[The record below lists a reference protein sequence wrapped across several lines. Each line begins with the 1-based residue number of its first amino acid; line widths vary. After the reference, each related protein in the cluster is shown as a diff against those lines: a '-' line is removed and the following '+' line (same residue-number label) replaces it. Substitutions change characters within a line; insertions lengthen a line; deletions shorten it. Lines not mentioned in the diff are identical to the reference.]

1 MDALLPDTNKITSSM
16 RYSSL
21 ADSKCIRAG
30 LIFASGNLNK
40 EISNSALTDMAAS
53 IELMHT
59 YSLIHDDLPAMDDD
73 QMRRGQASSHIKFNE
88 ATAILT
94 GDALQALAYENIAS
108 SPEITDLQ
116 KIASIKALANACG
129 HEGMILGQQYDL
141 DAENDQYNDIK
152 KIHKLKTGKLIQV
165 AMTMPHLG
173 NDKQKNQLE
182 VLDEVGENLGLAFQ
196 IIDDVLEASSDST
209 TLGKSNQSDL
219 VNEKLTYVSVYGK
232 QASIE
237 QAHALSSACISR
249 LESSFNMDEVAEL
262 LELAKFMVERKSSGK
277 FTLSKTGVLGGLA
290 GISENIFILTLSFDH
305 EFS

>member
-1 MDALLPDTNKITSSM
+1 MSLSFLSECKEKVFGRMDALLPETNKITSSM
-16 RYSSL
+16 RYSAL

-94 GDALQALAYENIAS
+94 GDALQALAYENIAT
-108 SPEITDLQ
+108 SPEITDLK

-141 DAENDQYNDIK
+141 DAENNQYNDIK
-152 KIHKLKTGKLIQV
+152 KIHKLKTGKLIQL

-249 LESSFNMDEVAEL
+249 LESSFNMDEVTEL
-262 LELAKFMVERKSSGK
+262 IELAKFMVERKS
-277 FTLSKTGVLGGLA
+277 
-290 GISENIFILTLSFDH
+290 
-305 EFS
+305 